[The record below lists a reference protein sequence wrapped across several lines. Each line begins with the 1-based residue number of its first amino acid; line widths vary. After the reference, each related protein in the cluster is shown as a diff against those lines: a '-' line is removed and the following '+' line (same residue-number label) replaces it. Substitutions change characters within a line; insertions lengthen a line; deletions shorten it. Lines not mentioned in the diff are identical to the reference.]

1 MKPMKIEKRLELSRP
16 VDQILQCQITNE
28 IQYHTETDGIRALG
42 SLWVK
47 GQAAD
52 EQGAYALNEEITL
65 DVLAPM
71 DKLQD
76 ASQFRIR
83 LHHYDA
89 RIEDR
94 DMIVT
99 IYLNVYGMK
108 EERAAA
114 ILESDAEIAPA
125 SIVQPAQTEVQ
136 HADQEAKLASAAM
149 TAPKPA
155 VKEKKIVAEEASDM
169 LENTEVEEEAEEAEP
184 QAEEAAEIEDLFDDA
199 ENVIVTSRYM
209 LALAS
214 DTYAA
219 IAQRYGVNEKQLIAV
234 NHNKPLEEKTLV
246 LLPL

>member
-42 SLWVK
+42 ALWVK

-52 EQGAYALNEEITL
+52 EQGAYPLNEEITL

-94 DMIVT
+94 NMIVT

-114 ILESDAEIAPA
+114 IVESDPEAAPA
-125 SIVQPAQTEVQ
+125 SVVQPAQTEAQ
-136 HADQEAKLASAAM
+136 AEMLEAKPASITMPVQKA
-149 TAPKPA
+149 A
-155 VKEKKIVAEEASDM
+155 VKETKTIAEETTAA
-169 LENTEVEEEAEEAEP
+169 LGNTGVEEEGQESEP
-184 QAEEAAEIEDLFDDA
+184 RTEDAAEIEDLFDDA

-209 LALAS
+209 LALAN

-219 IAQRYGVNEKQLIAV
+219 IAQRYDVNEKQLIAV